1 VNSARKQRWQQAT
14 ALVSLST
21 AGAMT
26 GIAFA
31 HGTLADMTSP
41 TGMPAHLLAFNKPTK
56 PASTGD
62 GALRSAIVSAAKYYL
77 SLAQGKTPAEMEA
90 LIWQDASTDG
100 ADHGESCA
108 AFASLTL
115 ETGAQATGQQSWVT
129 GGSTYPWPLHEWADV
144 RVDPNPES
152 PGIVSVLQ
160 DAEVHQ
166 RWHPLGDGY
175 TPQPGDWVMFTGHVE
190 VVTKYSGGV
199 LYTIGGDSMPN
210 LSVNAHQ
217 YDDPLGAQGVTGFVN
232 NGELVSSQ
240 APAPAVEASL
250 PSSQSDTAQVT
261 AEQGQAVILGMAPPR
276 GNVIAGPVVPGGGSA
291 SHAAPPADGLVV
303 MGTAAIPAAPA
314 TSASGSGGPAGHR
327 YSRTQASPSA
337 TRGADTVAQQS
348 FIQQV
353 APGAIEAQRQYG
365 IPAAVTIA
373 QAIDES
379 AWGQSQLAAQ
389 DNNLFGIK
397 GTGPAGSV
405 MLPTQ
410 EYENGQWV
418 TVSAPFRVYNSVAE
432 SIADHSLLLATGSSY
447 KQAMADRQDPDA
459 FANDLTGV
467 YATDPSYGSNLI
479 TIMRLYNLYRYGAG
493 TPTGAAAGARAS
505 SSSSGSAGLSGVAR
519 LGTGVGGGAQGG
531 PAQASSTQASPAQA
545 SPAQASSAQAS
556 SAQGGAAGDGIL
568 SGVVNY
574 GPALGVTGDGAVV
587 DNQAPQSVSGLAARI
602 PGVAGAGSEGG
613 HGGVRHHAERA
624 TSVRQDAGAASRTRA
639 SGAGESGTSQ
649 TSGAASGPRRN
660 ATGTSESR
668 RSSARVAAS
677 GQAVSGQGGSGQ
689 GGSVQGGSGQGGSGQ
704 GRAGQGRSGQ
714 GRSGQA
720 GSGQSVPR
728 RSSSQP
734 GTAAGGAA
742 APTVGWPG
750 SGGAGGSGRG
760 SAALGGARIPG
771 LVADSSDAASDQ
783 PLRAGP
789 RNARISTR
797 RYVPQIPKTV
807 TMAFV
812 TSAKTPLLRSEPLYR
827 DVARDTGVRW
837 QLLAACDW
845 MQCEAQP
852 RVSPV
857 YGEKLGTKNSDGT
870 VYRSKSSALEQCA
883 RDLIDL
889 AGVVYGIDLTE
900 RIYLSIRDLASV
912 FAAFRWGG
920 LLATHHISAMEFP
933 YSVEGLTA
941 HHLKMR
947 WPDIPDT
954 PKTDRAGARFPMAF
968 GAVPVVLGLDYPAV
982 A

>member
-1 VNSARKQRWQQAT
+1 MNSARKQRWQQAT

-108 AFASLTL
+108 AFASLAL

-160 DAEVHQ
+160 DAEAHH

-190 VVTKYSGGV
+190 VVTRYSGGV

-250 PSSQSDTAQVT
+250 PSSQSDTVQVT

-276 GNVIAGPVVPGGGSA
+276 GNVIGGPVASGGGSA
-291 SHAAPPADGLVV
+291 PLAVPPADGAAVP
-303 MGTAAIPAAPA
+303 GSAAIPAAPG

-337 TRGADTVAQQS
+337 TQRPDTAAQQA

-353 APGAIEAQRQYG
+353 APGAIQAQRQYG

-447 KQAMADRQDPDA
+447 KQAMAERQDPDA

-467 YATDPSYGSNLI
+467 YATDPSYGANLM

-493 TPTGAAAGARAS
+493 TQTGAAAGAHAS

-519 LGTGVGGGAQGG
+519 LGTGVGGGAQG
-531 PAQASSTQASPAQA
+531 
-545 SPAQASSAQAS
+545 SPAQASSAQ
-556 SAQGGAAGDGIL
+556 GDAAGDGIL

-574 GPALGVTGDGAVV
+574 GPALGVTGDGAAV
-587 DNQAPQSVSGLAARI
+587 DNLAPQSVSGLAAKI

-613 HGGVRHHAERA
+613 HGGIRRHAERA
-624 TSVRQDAGAASRTRA
+624 TNVRQDTGVASRMRA
-639 SGAGESGTSQ
+639 SGAGGSGASQ
-649 TSGAASGPRRN
+649 TSAAASGPRPN
-660 ATGTSESR
+660 ASGASGSR

-677 GQAVSGQGGSGQ
+677 GQAVSVQRGSSRGGSVQRGP
-689 GGSVQGGSGQGGSGQ
+689 VQGGSGQGGSGQ
-704 GRAGQGRSGQ
+704 GG
-714 GRSGQA
+714 SGQA
-720 GSGQSVPR
+720 GSGQAGSGQGGSGQAGSRPGVPR
-728 RSSSQP
+728 RSSPQP
-734 GTAAGGAA
+734 GTAGGGAA

-750 SGGAGGSGRG
+750 SGGADGSGGG

-771 LVADSSDAASDQ
+771 LVSDSSGAANDQ

-870 VYRSKSSALEQCA
+870 VYRTKSSALEQCA

-900 RIYLSIRDLASV
+900 RLYLSIRDLASV